1 MGGIPD
7 ASPFDAGAIADGLR
21 ADELDW
27 FDQRREEVSKRRGD
41 GDPEILVAAHTVDVD
56 PADWTPFLDVLEPH
70 LEIDGLT
77 LLNQGDVT
85 DVARRCRQAQR

>member
-1 MGGIPD
+1 MGRIPD
-7 ASPFDAGAIADGLR
+7 ASPFDAGVIADGLR

-56 PADWTPFLDVLEPH
+56 PAD
-70 LEIDGLT
+70 
-77 LLNQGDVT
+77 
-85 DVARRCRQAQR
+85 